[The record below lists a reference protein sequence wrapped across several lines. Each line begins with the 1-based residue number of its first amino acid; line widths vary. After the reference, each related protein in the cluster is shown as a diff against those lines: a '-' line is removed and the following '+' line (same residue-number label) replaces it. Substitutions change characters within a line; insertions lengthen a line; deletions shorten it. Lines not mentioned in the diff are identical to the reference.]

1 MRFFLGQI
9 FVNGFSSFSCFNFS
23 FLYTKKHRFFSINWQ
38 VCLIFLDS
46 FLVSVFQR
54 QILSRFFCRYL
65 HIFVLTFGGKFNNS
79 SRKWQFLSTTL
90 IFRRFFSKINLHR
103 FFCCRYLRDFFVLL
117 HNYLRLVRVTRRAFL
132 KHSIFFDVFFHSVV
146 QHAIYRCKIDKCFG
160 SLALLSFFFE

>member
-1 MRFFLGQI
+1 MIVDKITFQSHEKNHGFWKSIFLEFIFFFFFFPECYDKGVSLSEKSLKRVWLLLYTYAFFRFSRFKKMKFSSGQI

-65 HIFVLTFGGKFNNS
+65 HIFVLTFGGKFNIS
-79 SRKWQFLSTTL
+79 SRKWQFLSTKL
-90 IFRRFFSKINLHR
+90 IFRRQFSK
-103 FFCCRYLRDFFVLL
+103 
-117 HNYLRLVRVTRRAFL
+117 
-132 KHSIFFDVFFHSVV
+132 K
-146 QHAIYRCKIDKCFG
+146 
-160 SLALLSFFFE
+160 

>member
-1 MRFFLGQI
+1 MDFL
-9 FVNGFSSFSCFNFS
+9 VFSVSKNI

-90 IFRRFFSKINLHR
+90 NFSSIFFENKPTLMFLLSLFTRHLCTCTQLFAFFSSDTTGVFETI
-103 FFCCRYLRDFFVLL
+103 DFF
-117 HNYLRLVRVTRRAFL
+117 RVTRRAFL
-132 KHSIFFDVFFHSVV
+132 KH
-146 QHAIYRCKIDKCFG
+146 AIYRCKIDICFAAC
-160 SLALLSFFFE
+160 ALLSFFFE